1 MFSSENRCACVV
13 SLIVVLAVNESLT
26 CHFYL
31 LSGETLFL

>member
-13 SLIVVLAVNESLT
+13 SLIVGLAVNESLT
-26 CHFYL
+26 YFYL